1 VDTYGDHRIAMA
13 FAPLPLRT
21 GKIRISDPEVVGKSY
36 PGFWEEMKRV
46 GFRIS

>member
-13 FAPLPLRT
+13 FAPLSLRT